1 MRSCMNH
8 HYLTTSHLLEYTMAS
23 FKSTIKSTLVA
34 TTEVVDAAAK
44 SVSAVAIGA
53 DMLHEFMQ
61 AELEDQKLGYILNKG
76 KRAAEQAIE
85 AKKAIA
91 QLQVDTVSFINKSA
105 AHAGAYAS
113 AATYID
119 NIMAELGYEN
129 LPKINI
135 S

>member
-1 MRSCMNH
+1 MATFKTSARAAF
-8 HYLTTSHLLEYTMAS
+8 TT
-23 FKSTIKSTLVA
+23 VA
-34 TTEVVDAAAK
+34 TTLEAATKTINAAAM
-44 SVSAVAIGA
+44 GA

-61 AELEDQKLGYILNKG
+61 AELEDQKLGYVLNKG

-91 QLQVDTVSFINKSA
+91 QLQVDTANFINKSA

-119 NIMAELGYEN
+119 KIMADLGYEN
-129 LPKINI
+129 LPKII
-135 S
+135 IE

>member
-1 MRSCMNH
+1 
-8 HYLTTSHLLEYTMAS
+8 MAS
-23 FKSTIKSTLVA
+23 FKAATKSILSA
-34 TTEVVDAAAK
+34 TTTSVDAAGK
-44 SVSAVAIGA
+44 FVSAAAISA
-53 DMLHEFMQ
+53 DMLHAFMQ
-61 AELEDQKLGYILNKG
+61 AELEDQKLGYVLNKG

-91 QLQVDTVSFINKSA
+91 LLQVDTANFISKSA

-119 NIMAELGYEN
+119 QIMSELGYEN

>member
-1 MRSCMNH
+1 MRSAWPIITLINGVH
-8 HYLTTSHLLEYTMAS
+8 TMAS
-23 FKSTIKSTLVA
+23 FKAATKSILTA
-34 TTEVVDAAAK
+34 TTTSVDAAGK
-44 SVSAVAIGA
+44 FVSAAAISA

-61 AELEDQKLGYILNKG
+61 AELDDQKLGYVLNKG

-91 QLQVDTVSFINKSA
+91 QLQVDTANFINKSA

-119 NIMAELGYEN
+119 QIMADLGYEN

-135 S
+135 E